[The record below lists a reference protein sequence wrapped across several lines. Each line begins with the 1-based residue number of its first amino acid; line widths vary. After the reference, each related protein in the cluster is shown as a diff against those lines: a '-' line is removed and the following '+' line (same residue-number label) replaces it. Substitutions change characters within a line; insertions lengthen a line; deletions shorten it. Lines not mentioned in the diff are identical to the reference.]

1 MVCHKDI
8 NIGVAVAQKE
18 GLIVPA
24 VRKANI
30 KSISTLSKEIKELIK
45 LTRERKL
52 MPGDYKGGTFTVSN
66 LGMYGIE
73 QFTTIINP
81 PELAILAG
89 GSNKKI
95 PVVVA
100 GEAKEEIK
108 IRSVIKLTL
117 SVDHRVID
125 ATVAAQFLNQV
136 STC

>member
-1 MVCHKDI
+1 M
-8 NIGVAVAQKE
+8 AVAQKE
-18 GLIVPA
+18 GLIVPV

-81 PELAILAG
+81 PELAILVG
-89 GSNKKI
+89 G
-95 PVVVA
+95 A
-100 GEAKEEIK
+100 IK
-108 IRSVIKLTL
+108 RYLL
-117 SVDHRVID
+117 
-125 ATVAAQFLNQV
+125 
-136 STC
+136 

>member
-18 GLIVPA
+18 GFIVLA

-30 KSISTLSKEIKELIK
+30 KSISNLSKEIKEMIK

-52 MPGDYKGGTFTVSN
+52 MPCDYKGGTFTVYN

-89 GSNKKI
+89 G
-95 PVVVA
+95 A
-100 GEAKEEIK
+100 IK
-108 IRSVIKLTL
+108 RYLL
-117 SVDHRVID
+117 
-125 ATVAAQFLNQV
+125 
-136 STC
+136 